1 MIEAF
6 WRGLARAGIEADHL
20 QLAEILWLAGR
31 LPPPPSPST
40 ASAQGAT
47 PSISAAPYSIE
58 SPVNRPRTERV
69 NEAVGLGV
77 APVGVY
83 SAVQRAALVETATT
97 SARRGFMPSAPAL
110 PNVIELSKSLKP
122 MPPRRQS
129 RTHLVLDE
137 EATPPTPPPSP
148 LLIPIP
154 RPPLAPSFP

>member
-69 NEAVGLGV
+69 NEAVGFGLAPLG
-77 APVGVY
+77 GC
-83 SAVQRAALVETATT
+83 SAVQRGGPFLPPTT
-97 SARRGFMPSAPAL
+97 SR
-110 PNVIELSKSLKP
+110 
-122 MPPRRQS
+122 
-129 RTHLVLDE
+129 H
-137 EATPPTPPPSP
+137 
-148 LLIPIP
+148 
-154 RPPLAPSFP
+154 

>member
-47 PSISAAPYSIE
+47 PSISAAPYSVE

-69 NEAVGLGV
+69 NEAVGVGG
-77 APVGVY
+77 APAAAY
-83 SAVQRAALVETATT
+83 SAAQ
-97 SARRGFMPSAPAL
+97 APAL
-110 PNVIELSKSLKP
+110 VAPTEPHP
-122 MPPRRQS
+122 MR
-129 RTHLVLDE
+129 
-137 EATPPTPPPSP
+137 P
-148 LLIPIP
+148 LLPARHP
-154 RPPLAPSFP
+154 T

>member
-77 APVGVY
+77 APVVGY
-83 SAVQRAALVETATT
+83 SAVHLAPLAQPATT
-97 SARRGFMPSAPAL
+97 
-110 PNVIELSKSLKP
+110 
-122 MPPRRQS
+122 
-129 RTHLVLDE
+129 
-137 EATPPTPPPSP
+137 PPSR
-148 LLIPIP
+148 PIH
-154 RPPLAPSFP
+154 PSSP

>member
-77 APVGVY
+77 APVGAY
-83 SAVQRAALVETATT
+83 SAVQRAAPVETATT
-97 SARRGFMPSAPAL
+97 SARPGFLPSSARPPNVLPAL
-110 PNVIELSKSLKP
+110 
-122 MPPRRQS
+122 QS
-129 RTHLVLDE
+129 
-137 EATPPTPPPSP
+137 
-148 LLIPIP
+148 
-154 RPPLAPSFP
+154 